1 MLRFASA
8 RDRVVMARAAELIN
22 IAVRKLER
30 EVPALAK
37 LKLVLRLELRGRG
50 DVQVFRVR
58 LPGPEVTKEEPEDA
72 RVEISI
78 PRSHFNELV
87 DDGKLRHWREAYE
100 HGHIKVEGDPNIRR
114 LVGQV
119 IERQEARS
127 RLKKAR

>member
-1 MLRFASA
+1 
-8 RDRVVMARAAELIN
+8 MARAAELIN
-22 IAVRKLER
+22 IAVRNLER
-30 EVPALAK
+30 EIPALAK
-37 LKLVLRLELRGRG
+37 LKLVVRLELRGRG